1 MQHYIEQKGMD
12 AKKKSLLALAP
23 LTAAKWAGILL
34 CTVQTA
40 TQFSCRI
47 WLIDSV
53 NHIVQYV
60 FKCNESIHKYTH
72 KIYQDSRLATYL
84 L

>member
-1 MQHYIEQKGMD
+1 M
-12 AKKKSLLALAP
+12 
-23 LTAAKWAGILL
+23 
-34 CTVQTA
+34 
-40 TQFSCRI
+40 
-47 WLIDSV
+47 IDSV